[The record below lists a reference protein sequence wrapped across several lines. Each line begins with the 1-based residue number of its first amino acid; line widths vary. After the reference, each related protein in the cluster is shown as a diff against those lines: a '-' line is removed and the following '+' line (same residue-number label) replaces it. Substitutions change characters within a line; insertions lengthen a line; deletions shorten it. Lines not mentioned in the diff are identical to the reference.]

1 MQKYSNIKFL
11 SDLSDGELRDLYRAS
26 KALIFTSVE
35 DFGLVPVEA
44 MACGTPVIALG
55 EGGALETVKNG
66 QSGIFYKSDT
76 AHALNEAVDKLED
89 LKISPDT
96 CRDQALKFS
105 TDKFIENIKS
115 NIELAR

>member
-1 MQKYSNIKFL
+1 
-11 SDLSDGELRDLYRAS
+11 
-26 KALIFTSVE
+26 
-35 DFGLVPVEA
+35 